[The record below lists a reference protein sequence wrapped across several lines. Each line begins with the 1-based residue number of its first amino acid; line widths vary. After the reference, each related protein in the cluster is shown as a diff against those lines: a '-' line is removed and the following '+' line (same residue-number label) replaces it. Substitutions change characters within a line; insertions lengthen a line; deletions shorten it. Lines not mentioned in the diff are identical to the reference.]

1 MSTMKTKIRMVTTV
15 AIRQTK
21 SSSKDQMS
29 RTQVKESRMVRLQQK
44 IQSRINLTEMV
55 IKKMKEILMAVTM
68 AAIITPKKMMMITKE
83 MDKIKVTTINL
94 KIVKMMKK

>member
-1 MSTMKTKIRMVTTV
+1 MVTTV

-21 SSSKDQMS
+21 SSKDQMS
-29 RTQVKESRMVRLQQK
+29 RTQVKEGRMVRLQEK
-44 IQSRINLTEMV
+44 ILTRINLTEMV
-55 IKKMKEILMAVTM
+55 TKKMKEILMAVTM
-68 AAIITPKKMMMITKE
+68 AAIITQKKMMMITKE

>member
-1 MSTMKTKIRMVTTV
+1 MSTMKTKMKRVTTV

-21 SSSKDQMS
+21 SSKDQMR
-29 RTQVKESRMVRLQQK
+29 RTQVREGRMVRLQEK
-44 IQSRINLTEMV
+44 ILTRINLTEMV
-55 IKKMKEILMAVTM
+55 TKKMKEILMA
-68 AAIITPKKMMMITKE
+68 AIMIPKKMMMITKK

>member
-1 MSTMKTKIRMVTTV
+1 MSTMKTKMRMVTTV

-21 SSSKDQMS
+21 SSKDRMR
-29 RTQVKESRMVRLQQK
+29 RTQVKEGRMVRLQEK
-44 IQSRINLTEMV
+44 ILTRINLTEMV
-55 IKKMKEILMAVTM
+55 TKKMKEILMEVTM
-68 AAIITPKKMMMITKE
+68 AAIITPKKMMMITKK

>member
-1 MSTMKTKIRMVTTV
+1 MSTMQTKMRMMTTV

-21 SSSKDQMS
+21 NSKNQMR
-29 RTQVKESRMVRLQQK
+29 RTQVKESRMVRLQEK
-44 IQSRINLTEMV
+44 ILTRINLTEMV
-55 IKKMKEILMAVTM
+55 TKKMKEILMAVTM